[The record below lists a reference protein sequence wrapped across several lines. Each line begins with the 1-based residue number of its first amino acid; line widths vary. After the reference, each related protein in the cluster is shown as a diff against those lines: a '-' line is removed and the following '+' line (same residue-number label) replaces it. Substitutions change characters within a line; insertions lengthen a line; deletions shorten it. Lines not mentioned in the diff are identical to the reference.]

1 MGAKRGGGQII
12 YGLDV
17 GKGEMRFCGF
27 LGLDTFHTEIVWC
40 EAPFANQRSTT
51 TTSTSKKATQ
61 RSKEAKNLVSPHNTP
76 HTTHHTRATTTQVE
90 MQKL

>member
-40 EAPFANQRSTT
+40 EAPSICK
-51 TTSTSKKATQ
+51 SKVYYYYEYFKKGNPKKQ
-61 RSKEAKNLVSPHNTP
+61 RSKESCIPTQ
-76 HTTHHTRATTTQVE
+76 HTTHHTPH
-90 MQKL
+90 